1 MFILVINTAKRCAN
15 HEISTKNGTRAHD
28 AEGNLHFS
36 DQSDREKAGF
46 LEETA
51 TEFGLLSKDA
61 VARKTDGIKLDRGVQ
76 SHYYNRN

>member
-1 MFILVINTAKRCAN
+1 MKYQP
-15 HEISTKNGTRAHD
+15 KMGRALHD

-36 DQSDREKAGF
+36 DQSDSEKAGF

-51 TEFGLLSKDA
+51 TEFGLLSKEA

>member
-1 MFILVINTAKRCAN
+1 MKFQPKM
-15 HEISTKNGTRAHD
+15 GRALHD

-51 TEFGLLSKDA
+51 TEFGLLSKEA
-61 VARKTDGIKLDRGVQ
+61 VARK
-76 SHYYNRN
+76 NRRNKT